1 MNYKIVVSKH
11 AFFDL
16 SEIKQYISLD
26 NPTLAKA
33 YVERIL
39 SKIEIL
45 KEFPLCG
52 KAIKNSIMNYTAC
65 HYLLAVNHIVIY
77 QINELAKCI
86 YIVRVLSHYQDWK
99 NILQKDIIDRLSP
112 IIKNERITLSKM
124 DENMIFDIWK
134 NSLDEDN
141 RKYVPDEVFE
151 SLEETNDV
159 VDQIIK
165 NYEEKD
171 GPFVYAIIRNEDRAN
186 LGYVQ
191 LVKIDNGWEIGYHI
205 AKRYTNN
212 GYATES
218 LKLFIQ
224 YIKVNFKLKEIYG
237 IALAANKASVRVLEK
252 CGFELFFKG
261 PGMYQGKKRNIVKTV
276 KKI

>member
-1 MNYKIVVSKH
+1 MNYKIIVSKH

-26 NPTLAKA
+26 NPVLAKA
-33 YVERIL
+33 YIERIL
-39 SKIEIL
+39 SKVEVL
-45 KEFPLCG
+45 QEFPRCG
-52 KAIKNSIMNYTAC
+52 KAIKNSIMNYADSY
-65 HYLLAVNHIVIY
+65 YLLAVNHIVIY

-86 YIVRVLSHYQDWK
+86 YIVRILSHFQDWK
-99 NILQKDIIDRLSP
+99 NIIQKDIVGRLSP
-112 IIKNERITLSKM
+112 IIQNERITLSKM

-165 NYEEKD
+165 NYEAKD
-171 GPFVYAIIRNEDRAN
+171 GPFVYAIIRNEDGAN

-191 LVKIDNGWEIGYHI
+191 LVKIEDGWEIGYHI

-212 GYATES
+212 GYATDS
-218 LKLFIQ
+218 LKLFIK
-224 YIKVNFKLKEIYG
+224 YIKENTKLNELYG
-237 IALAANKASVRVLEK
+237 IALAANKASTRVLEK
-252 CGFELFFKG
+252 CGFELIYNG
-261 PGMYQGKKRNIVKTV
+261 PGIYQGKKRNIVKTI